1 MLSNA
6 RAYESQPKMNR
17 QPNIGIAMSDLERL
31 ELWREE
37 RDRLL
42 GLIAGDPTDS
52 NGLNDVLR
60 GDLIQI
66 ERFIRHYETKV
77 VEEGPGTV
85 HG

>member
-1 MLSNA
+1 MLSHA
-6 RAYESQPKMNR
+6 HACEPQLKMNR
-17 QPNIGIAMSDLERL
+17 QPNIGIAMSDRERL

-52 NGLNDVLR
+52 DGLNDVLR
-60 GDLIQI
+60 DDVVQI

-77 VEEGPGTV
+77 AEECPGPV